1 MGNVNHLFIK
11 YMPAENNLLEQI
23 KKSDQKAFEII
34 FRLYYQPL
42 SKFAQRIIDDEEVSA
57 DIVQEVFIQFWEQR
71 QSISNTNI
79 KSYLYTVV
87 KNKALNH
94 IRHLQV
100 KLKHT
105 NEVLHS
111 IDEAYEY
118 ETGNEELNLKI
129 VSSIDKLPEQCKK
142 IFIMSRMHGL
152 KQNEIAEELNI
163 SIKTVK
169 NQIGKA
175 LKILRAELKG
185 LSITIII
192 SILNLF

>member
-1 MGNVNHLFIK
+1 
-11 YMPAENNLLEQI
+11 MPVGDKLLEQI

-42 SKFAQRIIDDEEVSA
+42 TKFAGGMLNDEEVAA
-57 DIVQEVFIQFWEQR
+57 DIVQEVFVQFWEQR
-71 QSISNTNI
+71 QSITNANI
-79 KSYLYTVV
+79 KSYLYTIV
-87 KNKALNH
+87 KNKTLNH

-111 IDEAYEY
+111 IDEAFEH
-118 ETGNEELNLKI
+118 ETDNEDLNIKI
-129 VSSIDKLPEQCKK
+129 VSSVEKLPEQCKK

-152 KQNEIAEELNI
+152 KQNEIAEELNL
-163 SIKTVK
+163 SVKTVK

-175 LKILRAELKG
+175 LKILREELKG